1 MQMLSLD
8 TSLSNTPFQDAAEV
22 KKVRGGPGAS
32 DGCWLGAR
40 LMAPAIQSLDTLL
53 WDLVPLTRK
62 GKKVVK

>member
-1 MQMLSLD
+1 MRMLSLD

-40 LMAPAIQSLDTLL
+40 LMAPAIQSLDT
-53 WDLVPLTRK
+53 
-62 GKKVVK
+62 